1 VTDNLKE
8 KSVKVLRTLVL
19 VALVC
24 ALSSGLAAARHF
36 KFVQFD
42 ITNSSRTNLF
52 ALNDSMV
59 LTGTYRTDTP
69 DGPRHGFIVG
79 PHIFKVI
86 DDVAYPAGTTV
97 PVVTGDYVDS
107 NNVTHGFTY
116 RNGTYTPLD
125 YPGALAT
132 FVYGVNDAGVLTLL
146 YFATDK
152 HTHATILAHG
162 NFLAADVPGA
172 TDSFIHSVNIRG
184 AAVYSW
190 SDNNAVFHGALRRP
204 SGRYVKFDAPGAT
217 NGTFG
222 DGINDFGVIVGV
234 FRDATTAHG
243 FIAIPRDDSDEE
255 E

>member
-1 VTDNLKE
+1 
-8 KSVKVLRTLVL
+8 VKVLRTLVL

-24 ALSSGLAAARHF
+24 ALSSGLTAARHF

-42 ITNSSRTNLF
+42 IPNSSRTNLF

-79 PHIFKVI
+79 PHIFRVI

-146 YFATDK
+146 YFATE
-152 HTHATILAHG
+152 THSCHDSRAWK
-162 NFLAADVPGA
+162 FPGSRC
-172 TDSFIHSVNIRG
+172 TRRHRQLHSQREHSGCRG
-184 AAVYSW
+184 VLMVRQQCS
-190 SDNNAVFHGALRRP
+190 
-204 SGRYVKFDAPGAT
+204 
-217 NGTFG
+217 
-222 DGINDFGVIVGV
+222 
-234 FRDATTAHG
+234 
-243 FIAIPRDDSDEE
+243 IPRCLAQAFGTLREV
-255 E
+255 